1 MTSHGGD
8 RRARARSGVRGAGA
22 VLDTLA
28 NGGVEVCFA
37 NPGTSEM
44 HLVAEMTA
52 RPSMRN
58 VLCLFEGVATGAA
71 DGYGRMAERPA
82 SALLHLGP
90 GLGNGLANLHNAR
103 RASTAM
109 VALVGDHA
117 TYLKDS
123 DPPLNTD
130 IELLA
135 APVSAWVRRTTRA
148 AEAGRD
154 TAEALLAARA
164 GAAAGTGGVATLILP
179 SDVCWSEGGR
189 PAEVP
194 AAAPAP
200 ADADAVERAAKILRD
215 DTGCLLFIGGA
226 NLRPAGLRAAARI
239 ARATGARLL
248 AEKSPARHR
257 REPGLPD
264 IARLPYPLEE
274 ALAQLD
280 GYRHIVFAGARP
292 PVPFFGYPGRP
303 AGLFAA
309 GCELHLLGMAPAA
322 LQDLADLVAPVGAGA
337 SRHVSDRP
345 GPPSATGQGRRSLD
359 HPGLPTG
366 ELTVA
371 KAAAVIG
378 TLLPEEAVV
387 VDEAI
392 TCAPDLVAATAGAPA
407 HDWLCLSGGSIGM
420 GMPAAVGAAVACPNR
435 RVLTLQADGSAM
447 YTPQALWTQA
457 REGLNVV
464 TVILNNASYAS
475 LADEL
480 ARVEGV
486 PGADLGRTRGV
497 SDISGLDFVA
507 LAAGMGVPATRA
519 RSADDLADQLR
530 RALAEPGP
538 WLIEAVLPAPHA
550 GGGVSGA

>member
-1 MTSHGGD
+1 MTTHGGD
-8 RRARARSGVRGAGA
+8 RRAPAPSGLRGAGA

-71 DGYGRMAERPA
+71 DAYGRMAERPA

-117 TYLKDS
+117 TYLKDC

-130 IELLA
+130 IEQLA
-135 APVSAWVRRTTRA
+135 APMSAWVRRTTRA

-179 SDVCWSEGGR
+179 SDVCWSEGGSA
-189 PAEVP
+189 AEVP

-200 ADADAVERAAKILRD
+200 ADADAVERSAKILRD
-215 DTGCLLFIGGA
+215 NAGCLLFLGGA

-239 ARATGARLL
+239 ARATGAELL

-264 IARLPYPLEE
+264 IARLPYPLDE
-274 ALAQLD
+274 ALARLG
-280 GYRHIVFAGARP
+280 GYRHIVFAGAHP

-303 AGLFAA
+303 SSLFAA

-322 LQDLADLVAPVGAGA
+322 LQDLADLVAPAGTRA
-337 SRHVSDRP
+337 SHHV
-345 GPPSATGQGRRSLD
+345 TGR
-359 HPGLPTG
+359 PGLPTG
-366 ELTVA
+366 ELTLA

-378 TLLPEEAVV
+378 ALVPEEAVI

-392 TCAPDLVAATAGAPA
+392 TCAPDLIAATAGAPA

-420 GMPAAVGAAVACPNR
+420 GMPGAVGAAVACPDR
-435 RVLTLQADGSAM
+435 PVLTLQADGSAM

-464 TVILNNASYAS
+464 TIILGNGSYAS

-486 PGADLGRTRGV
+486 PGADLGRTHGI

-507 LAAGMGVPATRA
+507 LAAGMGVPASRA
-519 RSADDLADQLR
+519 RSAGDLAEQLR

-538 WLIEAVLPAPHA
+538 WLIEAVLP
-550 GGGVSGA
+550 GGGVRGA

>member
-1 MTSHGGD
+1 MTSSNGD
-8 RRARARSGVRGAGA
+8 MRGAGA

-52 RPSMRN
+52 RPSMRD

-71 DGYGRMAERPA
+71 DGYGRMAGRPA

-117 TYLKDS
+117 TYLKDA
-123 DPPLNTD
+123 DPPLNSD

-135 APVSAWVRRTTRA
+135 APMSAWVRRTTRA
-148 AEAGRD
+148 ADAGRD
-154 TAEALLAARA
+154 TAEAILAARA
-164 GAAAGTGGVATLILP
+164 GSAAGTGGVATLILP
-179 SDVCWSEGGR
+179 SDVCWSEGAR
-189 PAEVP
+189 PAGVP
-194 AAAPAP
+194 ATAPER

-215 DTGCLLFIGGA
+215 DTRCLLFIGGA
-226 NLRPAGLRAAARI
+226 NLRPDGLRAAARI

-264 IARLPYPLEE
+264 IERLPYPLEE
-274 ALAQLD
+274 ASARLD
-280 GYRHIVFAGARP
+280 GHRHIVFAGARP

-303 AGLFAA
+303 SRLFADD
-309 GCELHLLGMAPAA
+309 CELHLLGMAPAA
-322 LQDLADLVAPVGAGA
+322 LQDLADLVAPAGIGA
-337 SRHVSDRP
+337 SRPRP
-345 GPPSATGQGRRSLD
+345 PAG
-359 HPGLPTG
+359 GLPAG
-366 ELTVA
+366 ELTAA

-378 TLLPEEAVV
+378 ALLPEEAVV

-392 TCAPDLVAATAGAPA
+392 SSSADLVAATAGAPA
-407 HDWLCLSGGSIGM
+407 HDWLCLTGGSIGM
-420 GMPAAVGAAVACPNR
+420 GMPAAVGAAVACPDR
-435 RVLTLQADGSAM
+435 PVLTLQADGSAM

-464 TVILNNASYAS
+464 TVILANASYAI

-486 PGADLGRTRGV
+486 PGADLGRTRGI

-507 LAAGMGVPATRA
+507 LAAGMGVPGSRA
-519 RSADDLADQLR
+519 RSAGDLADQLR

-538 WLIEAVLPAPHA
+538 WLIEAVLPSSARA
-550 GGGVSGA
+550 GGGVRGA